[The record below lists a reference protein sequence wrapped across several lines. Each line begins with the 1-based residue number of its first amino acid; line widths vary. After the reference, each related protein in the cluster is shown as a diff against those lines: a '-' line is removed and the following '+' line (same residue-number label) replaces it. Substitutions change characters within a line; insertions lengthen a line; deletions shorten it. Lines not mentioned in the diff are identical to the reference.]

1 MCRVGTASA
10 NSLAKTGCDN
20 QTITTDQV
28 ATTYSCSATSAGGSA
43 ARQDVTIQRDATA
56 PSVSYTSASG
66 TVGLDSWYTSDVTA
80 TFTGTDVTSGPAS
93 ATQTATSSGEGEAVV
108 VGSPAFTDNAGN
120 TTAAGA
126 AKQSFKVDLTDPT
139 ASFDSS
145 IGSVYFG
152 SVPAAPTCTAADGV
166 SGPAGCIVAGYST
179 AVGTHTLTATATD
192 NAGRTGTASQEYTV
206 LAWTL
211 KGFYQPVDM
220 GGVWNTVKGG
230 STVPLKF
237 QLFAGPT
244 ELTST
249 SAVKSFT
256 QTTVACPGASA
267 TMAAIDFVTTG
278 GTSLRYDTTGGQFI
292 QNWATPKKPGT
303 CYVTTMTAQDGS
315 TISANFMLK

>member
-1 MCRVGTASA
+1 
-10 NSLAKTGCDN
+10 
-20 QTITTDQV
+20 V
-28 ATTYSCSATSAGGSA
+28 A
-43 ARQDVTIQRDATA
+43 
-56 PSVSYTSASG
+56 ASG
-66 TVGLDSWYTSDVTA
+66 
-80 TFTGTDVTSGPAS
+80 
-93 ATQTATSSGEGEAVV
+93 Q
-108 VGSPAFTDNAGN
+108 AFTDNAGN

-126 AKQSFKVDLTDPT
+126 ASQSFKIDLTDPT

-145 IGSVYFG
+145 IGSVYFW
-152 SVPAAPTCTAADGV
+152 SVPDAPTCTAADDV
-166 SGPAGCIVAGYST
+166 SGQAGCIVTGYST
-179 AVGTHTLTATATD
+179 AVGKHTLTATARD
-192 NAGRTGTASQEYTV
+192 VAGRTGTASQEYTV

-220 GGVWNTVKGG
+220 GQSVNNTVVWNTVKGG

-267 TMAAIDFVTTG
+267 TLDPIEFVTTG